1 MDGKRSESEM
11 LTFVIGLMA
20 FVAGLAVMYILVGLE
35 RAEDHYDDAWHDM
48 RAVALDNEHRADT
61 AEEALRK

>member
-1 MDGKRSESEM
+1 M
-11 LTFVIGLMA
+11 LTFLIVIAA
-20 FVAGLAVMYILVGLE
+20 FAAGHAVMYILGGRE
-35 RAEDHYDDAWHDM
+35 RDEDLDEDAWHDM